1 MATDGL
7 DYDLRLRLAAFGWL
21 SEQQAR
27 GVSEFDRVML
37 CHGFEFEGERVRY
50 LEALDVY
57 EVSPVMLGAGIGPRT
72 TGIKGAAGGGDGEDA
87 DAGDDADGSEGEA
100 GDGNPSGRE
109 AELVRIGFD
118 LDLMAVDE

>member
-37 CHGFEFEGERVRY
+37 CHGFEFEGERVP
-50 LEALDVY
+50 LVDW
-57 EVSPVMLGAGIGPRT
+57 AGK
-72 TGIKGAAGGGDGEDA
+72 GI
-87 DAGDDADGSEGEA
+87 
-100 GDGNPSGRE
+100 RC
-109 AELVRIGFD
+109 L
-118 LDLMAVDE
+118 